1 MWKDSE
7 SHWALVLATISNEK
21 FDTWDR
27 YRAGKVAQFIL
38 KKQAEAK
45 NMIQKLYRNANA
57 VHSKDDF

>member
-45 NMIQKLYRNANA
+45 SMI
-57 VHSKDDF
+57 